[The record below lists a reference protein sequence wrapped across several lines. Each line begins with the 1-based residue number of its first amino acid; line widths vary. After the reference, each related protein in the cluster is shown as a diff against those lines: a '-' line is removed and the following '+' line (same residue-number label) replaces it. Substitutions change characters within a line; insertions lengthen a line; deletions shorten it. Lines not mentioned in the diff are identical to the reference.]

1 MEKFKQFISYCS
13 NELQL
18 LLYSIIFSICFIGY
32 GKLFDFYN
40 VSASHR
46 FWIILLITFSVNACS
61 QMFFVFKRI
70 FKK

>member
-40 VSASHR
+40 VSAVHR
-46 FWIILLITFSVNACS
+46 SWIILLIAFSVSACS
-61 QMFFVFKRI
+61 QMFFVFKHI